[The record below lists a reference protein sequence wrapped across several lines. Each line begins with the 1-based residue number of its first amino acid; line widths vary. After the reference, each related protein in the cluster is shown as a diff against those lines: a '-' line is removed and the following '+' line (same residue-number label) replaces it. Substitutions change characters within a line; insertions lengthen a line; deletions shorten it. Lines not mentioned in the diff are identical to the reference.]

1 MSIKAYMKDYKII
14 ILVVIIAALALLDIH
29 YGIHFG
35 IDFAG
40 GTLIPVTL
48 EHSANATTMSTM
60 ISDLQ
65 QRVSTFGLKEVTV
78 EGVGNS
84 NIYVTIPSVSPADVN
99 STISIIQSQ
108 GTFVGVVNGTSAI
121 NGSDILKGSIGSIS
135 PQLANNTYTWAVQFF
150 ITSPSISKFAKAVF
164 GQANK
169 PLYMYLDRPTSALI
183 LINSSILGN
192 SSLGLSPS
200 RALSMIQS
208 ALVLGNQT
216 IPVVSVSD
224 TNASI
229 ASAEKF
235 VASNP
240 RYTKIYASYNLNRS
254 LIDYLMAANRTV
266 NLESNANMTPQFT
279 AIATNE
285 TIVESWGLVGLLSA
299 PILNPSL
306 TTGNV
311 SDSYEISGVA
321 PLTLP
326 KSEQLSYAT
335 DQEKTIASILSGGA
349 LPIAVIPGVPSPVS
363 PTLGKQSLIVSGIIG
378 IVAIVAISIFI
389 TLRYRKLFLVA
400 PILLTTFAEL
410 FVITSIIGL
419 IGTIDLAA
427 VAGIIAVVG
436 TGVDAQIII
445 TDEMLSHG
453 SGQTTAKGLIS
464 KAFYIIWM
472 DALLLIMAMMPLF
485 FSTSMVTVIG
495 FSEATIIGALLGV
508 LITRPAYGAILSK
521 HFG

>member
-1 MSIKAYMKDYKII
+1 MSLKEYLKDYKII
-14 ILVVIIAALALLDIH
+14 ILLLIIVALAFLDVH

-40 GTLIPVTL
+40 GTLIPVSL
-48 EHSANATTMSTM
+48 EHSANATTMGTM

-65 QRVSTFGLKEVTV
+65 QRVSTFGLKQVTV

-84 NIYVTIPSVSPADVN
+84 EIYITIPSISPADVN
-99 STISIIQSQ
+99 STINIIQSQ

-150 ITSPSISKFAKAVF
+150 ITAPSMSTFAKAVF

-169 PLYMYLDRPTSALI
+169 PLYMYLDRPTGALI

-192 SSLGLSPS
+192 ASLGLSPS
-200 RALSMIQS
+200 KALSLMQS
-208 ALVLGNQT
+208 SLALGNQT
-216 IPVVSVSD
+216 IPVISVSNS
-224 TNASI
+224 NASI
-229 ASAEKF
+229 ASAEKYIS
-235 VASNP
+235 SNP
-240 RYTKIYASYNLNRS
+240 KYTKIYASYNLNSS
-254 LIDYLMAANRTV
+254 LISYLKSTNRSIY
-266 NLESNANMTPQFT
+266 LQSAENMTPQFT
-279 AIATNE
+279 AIAVNE
-285 TIVESWGLVGLLSA
+285 TIMESWGIVGLLSA

-311 SDSYEISGVA
+311 SDSYEISGIA

-326 KSEQLSYAT
+326 KGEQLSYAT
-335 DQEKTIASILSGGA
+335 NQEKTIASILSGGA

-363 PTLGKQSLIVSGIIG
+363 PTLGKQSLVISGVIGLAAII
-378 IVAIVAISIFI
+378 AISIFI
-389 TLRYRKLFLVA
+389 TIRYKKLFLIA

-453 SGQTTAKGLIS
+453 SGQTTARSLIS

-472 DALLLIMAMMPLF
+472 DAILLIMAMMPLF

-508 LITRPAYGAILSK
+508 LITRPAYGAILSR

>member
-1 MSIKAYMKDYKII
+1 MSLKGYLKDYRII
-14 ILVVIIAALALLDIH
+14 ILIVILAALALLDVH
-29 YGIHFG
+29 YGVHFG

-40 GTLIPVTL
+40 GTLIPVSL
-48 EHSANATTMSTM
+48 EHSANATAMSTM
-60 ISDLQ
+60 IADLQ

-78 EGVGNS
+78 EGVGS
-84 NIYVTIPSVSPADVN
+84 SEIYVTIPSVSPADVN
-99 STISIIQSQ
+99 STISIIDSQ
-108 GTFVGVVNGTSAI
+108 GTFVGVVNGTDAI
-121 NGSDILKGSIGSIS
+121 NGSGILKGSIGSIT
-135 PQLANNTYTWAVQFF
+135 PQPANNTYTWAVQFF
-150 ITSPSISKFAKAVF
+150 ITSPAMSTFAKAVF

-169 PLYMYLDRPTSALI
+169 PLYMYLDRPTDALM

-200 RALSMIQS
+200 KALSLEQA

-216 IPVVSVSD
+216 IPVVSVYD

-229 ASAEKF
+229 DAAEKYI
-235 VASNP
+235 ASNP
-240 RYTKIYASYNLNRS
+240 KYTKIYASYNLNRT
-254 LIDYLMAANRTV
+254 LISYLQSTNRSIY
-266 NLESNANMTPQFT
+266 LESATNMTPQFT
-279 AIATNE
+279 SIAPNE
-285 TIVESWGLVGLLSA
+285 TIVESWSLVGLLSA

-326 KSEQLSYAT
+326 KSDQLSFAT
-335 DQEKTIASILSGGA
+335 TQEKTIASILSGGA
-349 LPIAVIPGVPSPVS
+349 LPIAVIPGIPSPVS
-363 PTLGKQSLIVSGIIG
+363 PTLGKQSLVVSGIIG
-378 IVAIVAISIFI
+378 LVAIVAISIFI
-389 TLRYRKLFLVA
+389 TFRYRKMFLVM
-400 PILLTTFAEL
+400 PILITTFAEL

-472 DALLLIMAMMPLF
+472 DAILLIMAMMPLF